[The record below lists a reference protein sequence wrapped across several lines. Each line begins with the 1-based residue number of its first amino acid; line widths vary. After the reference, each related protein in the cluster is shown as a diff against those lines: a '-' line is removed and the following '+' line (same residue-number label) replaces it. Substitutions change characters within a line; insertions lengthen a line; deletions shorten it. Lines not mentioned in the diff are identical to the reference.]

1 MSPPG
6 SEDSPPTSNK
16 SSTDDVTS
24 GHSRLSVPGQTRPR
38 SSTEMKFSEF
48 VNQSQKRNSLRAE
61 ALQKLDIVEGRPR
74 TQSEFIIS
82 KRFPERGNRERN
94 EAYNER
100 ATYALPSNF
109 QVIESSERSRS
120 ASDRSSDISFPFSD
134 SCSESSGDS
143 DHLTVGNP
151 HSPPYK
157 GITKRWSYDE
167 NQNERLRIAE
177 ERLYNGLM
185 RSEEHARRT
194 KKVTKNPL
202 ENVIHWVIDP
212 PQHVQTYRNRM
223 EGETRAD
230 NSNQQRPD
238 PPKRG
243 DSSKRISVQRVQ
255 EYNGQT
261 SSLPKSASYT
271 AL

>member
-1 MSPPG
+1 
-6 SEDSPPTSNK
+6 
-16 SSTDDVTS
+16 
-24 GHSRLSVPGQTRPR
+24 
-38 SSTEMKFSEF
+38 MKFSEF
-48 VNQSQKRNSLRAE
+48 VNQSQKRSSLRTE
-61 ALQKLDIVEGRPR
+61 ALRKLDIADGRPR

-109 QVIESSERSRS
+109 HVIESSERSRS
-120 ASDRSSDISFPFSD
+120 ASDRSSDISLPFSD

-185 RSEEHARRT
+185 RSEEQARRT
-194 KKVTKNPL
+194 KVTKNPL
-202 ENVIHWVIDP
+202 ENVIHWVIEP
-212 PQHVQTYRNRM
+212 PQHEQTYRNRM

-230 NSNQQRPD
+230 NSHQQRPD

-261 SSLPKSASYT
+261 SSLSKSASYT